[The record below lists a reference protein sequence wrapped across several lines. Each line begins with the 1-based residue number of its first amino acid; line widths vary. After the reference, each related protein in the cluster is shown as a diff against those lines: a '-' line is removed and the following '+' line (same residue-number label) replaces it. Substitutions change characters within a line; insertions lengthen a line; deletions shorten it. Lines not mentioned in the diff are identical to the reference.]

1 MYTTSATCA
10 KTACRSL
17 RPLSHEAGRVLA
29 NSALLTDTFASPLR
43 AQPGAAKRGR
53 WPVQLYLILLRSSN
67 VPRYRQYAS
76 SRTTFS
82 LKEQFVITAFVWFF
96 TFWFFIFLVAEAAMF
111 SCGRQGC

>member
-1 MYTTSATCA
+1 MAEILAIREVQLLLGSIALGLIAGALTVARA
-10 KTACRSL
+10 
-17 RPLSHEAGRVLA
+17 RPE
-29 NSALLTDTFASPLR
+29 SP
-43 AQPGAAKRGR
+43 A

-96 TFWFFIFLVAEAAMF
+96 IFWFFISSVWRSTAVFAVALIR
-111 SCGRQGC
+111 S